1 MNNFPK
7 INFIGNKEKIADWI
21 CDFFPSDISS
31 LFDAFAG
38 GNSVSY
44 QAKKRGL
51 TVINNDILTINYL
64 LGKSLIENKNQKLNE
79 SDIDTIFGGKS
90 IKGFMYENYA
100 NRFFYSE
107 ECMEL
112 DLYRKNIEKLPSQ
125 YKKALALSVM
135 RRAMI
140 RKMPYSRFNLSW
152 NKIQQLRDE
161 EYSYR
166 MYKRKRAYHNQSFQH
181 HFLESL
187 GEYNDSI
194 FDNGK
199 KNVSYNEDVFNLL
212 SRVKADAIYLDPPYT
227 GTMNNY
233 FGFYGL
239 MDEYIKSK
247 KLNPFKNNFIDKKTS
262 LHLFDNLFSKLGNY
276 KYWFLSYNNSSFPSK
291 DELIQTI
298 RK

>member
-1 MNNFPK
+1 M
-7 INFIGNKEKIADWI
+7 
-21 CDFFPSDISS
+21 
-31 LFDAFAG
+31 
-38 GNSVSY
+38 
-44 QAKKRGL
+44 
-51 TVINNDILTINYL
+51 INNDILTINYL

-194 FDNGK
+194 FENEK